1 MDFSNES
8 LWSMVGLL
16 LTGIELLT
24 GTFYLL
30 VLGIGAFAAAVAAYF
45 GGGFAVQILVASI
58 TAIAGWGA
66 VRWYRQKGPA
76 NDGSNDFDIGQ
87 MVTVE
92 SWVDQAAGI
101 VKVRYRGAQWDA
113 LVDCDTQPGST
124 LYITG
129 RAAGGQLLVSSIK
142 RM

>member
-1 MDFSNES
+1 MDFNSES
-8 LWSMVGLL
+8 LWGLAGLL
-16 LTGIELLT
+16 LIGIELLT

-30 VLGIGAFAAAVAAYF
+30 VLGVGALAAAGAAYLGAGF
-45 GGGFAVQILVASI
+45 GMQVPIASI

-66 VRWYRQKGPA
+66 VRWYRQKGPV

-87 MVTVE
+87 LVTVE

-113 LVDCDTQPGST
+113 LVDCETQPGST